1 MAHYHF
7 NGTCEQSARN
17 FHGAIARNYDSS
29 DKLDA
34 RLSCGK
40 RTLPYRYAVSG
51 CMIPLAYDEDGE
63 IETRRGIVITQ
74 GFANAND
81 VRFHANHDMTTCES
95 KRTYG
100 TTTRDIFKGDLADA
114 IKVINSNCGQKK
126 KAAAL
131 AMLDHAIRNELKP
144 RFNRKLFRSYESGK
158 LSAMDLLRS
167 AGLIA
172 GRI

>member
-1 MAHYHF
+1 MNSTTKHRKDCKWSG
-7 NGTCEQSARN
+7 NT
-17 FHGAIARNYDSS
+17 
-29 DKLDA
+29 DK
-34 RLSCGK
+34 
-40 RTLPYRYAVSG
+40 TLV
-51 CMIPLAYDEDGE
+51 PLEYDEDIE
-63 IETRRGIVITQ
+63 IELKHSIKVCVGHKQ
-74 GFANAND
+74 AKAG
-81 VRFHANHDMTTCES
+81 HDLPTYQSTHTC
-95 KRTYG
+95 G
-100 TTTRDIFKGDLADA
+100 TTTRDILKGDLADA